1 MKISISREVYL
12 RHRSEDRHCQR
23 SDKRL
28 SLPADLPGNRLV
40 IIPVTGTLPD

>member
-23 SDKRL
+23 PDKRL
-28 SLPADLPGNRLV
+28 SLPADSPGSRFV